1 MVQYHE
7 IVTAHMEGLTLDH
20 ESCYGRPVTR
30 ATMKSR
36 LDVSTIQKRHSH
48 DDVQHEIE
56 DAAITAHM
64 RRWTT
69 EQRLAGLHLS
79 NRAEDFIRDE
89 KKACL
94 YIHQVYPYF
103 YLEYLGDTNPSRG
116 ESLQNIFFR
125 G

>member
-30 ATMKSR
+30 ATMKLR
-36 LDVSTIQKRHSH
+36 LEVSTIWKEHSH

-94 YIHQVYPYF
+94 YI
-103 YLEYLGDTNPSRG
+103 PSPIR
-116 ESLQNIFFR
+116 FR
-125 G
+125 YM